1 MVDKYIFDIVQYL
14 PFANH
19 DWLLGV
25 LSNNNNDKGGSEH
38 FLDSA
43 FIMSKNLPRGK
54 TLNDFPCLILKRLAM
69 NAELFDGFENFQVLD
84 KIEFN
89 FKLVELHNTPLV

>member
-1 MVDKYIFDIVQYL
+1 MVDKYVFDIVQYL
-14 PFANH
+14 SFANH

-25 LSNNNNDKGGSEH
+25 LSNDNNDKGGSEH

-54 TLNDFPCLILKRLAM
+54 KTLIDFPCLILKRLAM
-69 NAELFDGFENFQVLD
+69 NAEPFDGF
-84 KIEFN
+84 
-89 FKLVELHNTPLV
+89 